1 MKKRREFLTKMLA
14 GAMVVAMT
22 AGTMPVSAF
31 AATGA
36 NAVKD
41 GTYTKE
47 AYVDASDPVV
57 AENDEV
63 GEWQSYSISVGFEV
77 KDGKF
82 ESVTVTPGNGYDDGN
97 SSYFKKA
104 ADSSK
109 KNSVVAKLLGQ
120 PATADTVAAIDTTS
134 GATVTSA
141 AIKKAITE
149 AIAEAPEADGDQDE
163 EVRYVTMNV
172 PYTDLYAAYDLTD
185 KTVWQVEEGLDAVST
200 ATTNKFKGTTGL
212 AKGTYNNG
220 KFIMGVTMAVAVP
233 EGTYETLKA
242 KNLTEN
248 DNYYMTDLDS
258 TPAAYSTLTVNTDG
272 TYSFSKLQE
281 AAVTNK
287 YLSVTD
293 LDLNGGYG
301 DYQITLEGVGTSNN
315 LKVGEDETVPYT
327 LYGAIL
333 NTTEGKSY
341 GMTCLENTW
350 VGTKTPN
357 VEIAWSIKEGQGL
370 KRAHGKGDAFYQFSD
385 MNGKTLKSVTL
396 LTDLGII
403 EVPCGENG
411 LELTKY
417 YEGDL
422 SSLQYGIEDDST
434 ELSISGVPS
443 DLENV
448 RISVSGGLAENAE
461 IKEGK
466 VALKTAP
473 TAGTTYT
480 LTISSSNYPDI
491 TRTMSTPVIK
501 EQITE
506 LQKWVDKA
514 KAANGYDSNADLK
527 EHVGEAEEMIANK
540 TASSAEAAELIE
552 ELISKVKATYESISA
567 TAAIKGTDVSVTLD
581 GKTLADLENPTYTIS
596 YRQGRGSAVF
606 AEGTLEALNFTLE
619 KAPTIGTEYTITIVS
634 DNYQDIVTKAV
645 AQDAETP
652 VIIPDGLAPAEDGN
666 WYYYKDGQIAT
677 EISGLAAN
685 EYGWF
690 KVTNGKVDFNYTGL
704 AANENGWFKVTNG
717 KVDFDYT
724 GLAANENGWF
734 KVTNGKVDF
743 DYIGLAANEN
753 GWFKV
758 TNGKVDFDYT
768 GLAANENGWFKVTNG
783 KVDFDYTGLA
793 ANENGWFKVAN
804 GKVDFEYTGTAANE
818 YGVWNVVNGKV
829 VF

>member
-1 MKKRREFLTKMLA
+1 M
-14 GAMVVAMT
+14 
-22 AGTMPVSAF
+22 
-31 AATGA
+31 
-36 NAVKD
+36 
-41 GTYTKE
+41 
-47 AYVDASDPVV
+47 
-57 AENDEV
+57 
-63 GEWQSYSISVGFEV
+63 
-77 KDGKF
+77 
-82 ESVTVTPGNGYDDGN
+82 
-97 SSYFKKA
+97 
-104 ADSSK
+104 
-109 KNSVVAKLLGQ
+109 
-120 PATADTVAAIDTTS
+120 
-134 GATVTSA
+134 
-141 AIKKAITE
+141 
-149 AIAEAPEADGDQDE
+149 
-163 EVRYVTMNV
+163 
-172 PYTDLYAAYDLTD
+172 
-185 KTVWQVEEGLDAVST
+185 EEGLDAVST

-233 EGTYETLKA
+233 EDTYETLKA

-403 EVPCGENG
+403 EVPCRENG

-461 IKEGK
+461 IKDGK

-567 TAAIKGTDVSVTLD
+567 TTAIKGTDVSVTLD

-666 WYYYKDGQIAT
+666 W
-677 EISGLAAN
+677 
-685 EYGWF
+685 
-690 KVTNGKVDFNYTGL
+690 
-704 AANENGWFKVTNG
+704 
-717 KVDFDYT
+717 
-724 GLAANENGWF
+724 
-734 KVTNGKVDF
+734 
-743 DYIGLAANEN
+743 
-753 GWFKV
+753 
-758 TNGKVDFDYT
+758 
-768 GLAANENGWFKVTNG
+768 
-783 KVDFDYTGLA
+783 
-793 ANENGWFKVAN
+793 
-804 GKVDFEYTGTAANE
+804 
-818 YGVWNVVNGKV
+818 
-829 VF
+829 

>member
-1 MKKRREFLTKMLA
+1 
-14 GAMVVAMT
+14 
-22 AGTMPVSAF
+22 
-31 AATGA
+31 
-36 NAVKD
+36 
-41 GTYTKE
+41 
-47 AYVDASDPVV
+47 
-57 AENDEV
+57 
-63 GEWQSYSISVGFEV
+63 
-77 KDGKF
+77 
-82 ESVTVTPGNGYDDGN
+82 
-97 SSYFKKA
+97 
-104 ADSSK
+104 
-109 KNSVVAKLLGQ
+109 
-120 PATADTVAAIDTTS
+120 
-134 GATVTSA
+134 
-141 AIKKAITE
+141 
-149 AIAEAPEADGDQDE
+149 
-163 EVRYVTMNV
+163 
-172 PYTDLYAAYDLTD
+172 
-185 KTVWQVEEGLDAVST
+185 
-200 ATTNKFKGTTGL
+200 
-212 AKGTYNNG
+212 
-220 KFIMGVTMAVAVP
+220 
-233 EGTYETLKA
+233 
-242 KNLTEN
+242 
-248 DNYYMTDLDS
+248 
-258 TPAAYSTLTVNTDG
+258 
-272 TYSFSKLQE
+272 
-281 AAVTNK
+281 
-287 YLSVTD
+287 
-293 LDLNGGYG
+293 
-301 DYQITLEGVGTSNN
+301 
-315 LKVGEDETVPYT
+315 
-327 LYGAIL
+327 
-333 NTTEGKSY
+333 
-341 GMTCLENTW
+341 MTCLENTW

-461 IKEGK
+461 IKDGK

-690 KVTNGKVDFNYTGL
+690 KVTNGKVDFDYTGL

-724 GLAANENGWF
+724 
-734 KVTNGKVDF
+734 
-743 DYIGLAANEN
+743 GLAANEN

-804 GKVDFEYTGTAANE
+804 GKVDFDYTGTAANE
-818 YGVWNVVNGKV
+818 YGVWNVVNGNV